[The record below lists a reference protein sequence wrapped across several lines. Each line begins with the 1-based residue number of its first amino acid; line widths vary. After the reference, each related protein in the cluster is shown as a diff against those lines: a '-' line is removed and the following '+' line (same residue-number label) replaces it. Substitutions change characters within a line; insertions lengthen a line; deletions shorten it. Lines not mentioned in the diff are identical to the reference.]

1 MQTILVTGGCG
12 YIGAHT
18 IVDLIENGFN
28 VISVDNLSRSSE
40 NSLAGIEKITGKVTV
55 FNKSEN
61 NPKAP
66 GMLLKH
72 YAPQTDFILSRTLL
86 DDIDW
91 YADKKIGV
99 LLFLQSVN
107 NLPLEQQIVLAP
119 NGDFET
125 AAARLY
131 DAMHELD
138 SRNFDIIIAERFP
151 DYGLGCTI
159 NDRLERATHKKT
171 THLKL

>member
-1 MQTILVTGGCG
+1 MKKIFLKDAARLMTLTFVSM
-12 YIGAHT
+12 
-18 IVDLIENGFN
+18 L
-28 VISVDNLSRSSE
+28 ISV
-40 NSLAGIEKITGKVTV
+40 AVFAQKKITGKVTV